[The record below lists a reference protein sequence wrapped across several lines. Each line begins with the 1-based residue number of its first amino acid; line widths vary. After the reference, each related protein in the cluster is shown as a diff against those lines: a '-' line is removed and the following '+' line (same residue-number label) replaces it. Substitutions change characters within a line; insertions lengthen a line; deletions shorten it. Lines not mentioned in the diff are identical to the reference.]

1 MAKYELVVIWDPYMS
16 DDDYKF
22 QVEKGK
28 DQIARRNGEDI
39 VADVWGKRVMAYE
52 INKKPEGYYVV
63 YSFSGDLENAQLQE
77 IERSFRLN
85 ETVLRE
91 MLVVLPKEKVGK
103 PVKTR
108 RPAPQRRAK
117 ESAPAAEQVEKNFTV
132 RSAGDAGND
141 SL

>member
-16 DDDYKF
+16 DDDYKL

-28 DQIARRNGEDI
+28 DQIARRGAQNIATDI
-39 VADVWGKRVMAYE
+39 WGKRTMAYP

-63 YSFSGDLENAQLQE
+63 YSFEGELPNEAYQE

-91 MLVVLPKEKVGK
+91 MLVAVPDEVPTKTLK
-103 PVKTR
+103 PRKPR
-108 RPAPQRRAK
+108 RPAA
-117 ESAPAAEQVEKNFTV
+117 SEQPEKPMNV
-132 RSAGDAGND
+132 RSAGDAGGGEAV
-141 SL
+141 

>member
-1 MAKYELVVIWDPYMS
+1 
-16 DDDYKF
+16 
-22 QVEKGK
+22 
-28 DQIARRNGEDI
+28 
-39 VADVWGKRVMAYE
+39 
-52 INKKPEGYYVV
+52 
-63 YSFSGDLENAQLQE
+63 
-77 IERSFRLN
+77 
-85 ETVLRE
+85 
-91 MLVVLPKEKVGK
+91 VLPKEKVGK

>member
-28 DQIARRNGEDI
+28 DQIARRNGE
-39 VADVWGKRVMAYE
+39 
-52 INKKPEGYYVV
+52 
-63 YSFSGDLENAQLQE
+63 DLENAQLQE